1 MLFKNISLVD
11 ENFNVKENMNLVTE
25 NDVITYIG
33 NEEPQ
38 DYKGQ
43 IYDGKNKVLL
53 PGFYNIHSHIPMTL
67 LRGYG
72 EGLPLQRWL
81 FERVFPFEAKLTGED
96 CYWATML
103 GAIEMIKSGVVS
115 FTDMYFFIEDIIRAV
130 ETSGLKGNI
139 SHGSSFNPDIPDFKD
154 LKAYKDAYRLANIYN
169 RDPNGRIR
177 VDASLHAEYTS
188 NEVFVRQVAE
198 FAKENDLIVHT
209 HVSETMKEHEE
220 CKQRHGL
227 TPIAYLDKCGLLDQN
242 TVAAHCVWIEGE
254 DFHIIKEKN
263 VTVAHNISSNM
274 KLASGFA
281 PIKEMVDKGI
291 RVGLGTDG
299 ASSNNNLNFMEEIH
313 LAAMIHKGVTRD
325 PEFLHPGEILK
336 MATLNGAISQGRKN
350 SGLIKEGYKA
360 DLVVIDMD
368 KAHLQPVFDV
378 LANIV
383 YSASSE
389 DICLTM
395 IEGKVVYKDG
405 ELANIDVEKT
415 IFESNRIKDR
425 ILSELGDVK

>member
-38 DYKGQ
+38 DYKGE

-154 LKAYKDAYRLANIYN
+154 LKEI
-169 RDPNGRIR
+169 GR
-177 VDASLHAEYTS
+177 A
-188 NEVFVRQVAE
+188 
-198 FAKENDLIVHT
+198 
-209 HVSETMKEHEE
+209 HV
-220 CKQRHGL
+220 
-227 TPIAYLDKCGLLDQN
+227 
-242 TVAAHCVWIEGE
+242 
-254 DFHIIKEKN
+254 
-263 VTVAHNISSNM
+263 
-274 KLASGFA
+274 
-281 PIKEMVDKGI
+281 
-291 RVGLGTDG
+291 
-299 ASSNNNLNFMEEIH
+299 
-313 LAAMIHKGVTRD
+313 
-325 PEFLHPGEILK
+325 
-336 MATLNGAISQGRKN
+336 
-350 SGLIKEGYKA
+350 
-360 DLVVIDMD
+360 
-368 KAHLQPVFDV
+368 
-378 LANIV
+378 
-383 YSASSE
+383 
-389 DICLTM
+389 
-395 IEGKVVYKDG
+395 
-405 ELANIDVEKT
+405 
-415 IFESNRIKDR
+415 
-425 ILSELGDVK
+425 